1 MSQQHSPTRRTPRTS
16 TLSERVAGL
25 FRLVRWPNLLLLVFT
40 QYLVRISLISPE
52 QIWYESLLEA
62 DLFWISLSTVCIT
75 AAGYIINDYYD
86 IKIDLM
92 NRPEK
97 VVIGRYIKRRWA
109 LGIHNGLNLIGLA
122 IGFFV
127 DKKVFLVNA
136 LAILFLWLYS
146 NQLKRLPFWGNL
158 VVSFL
163 TGLSLVVLA
172 VHYQRHEQEVY
183 IYALFAFSI
192 SLIREIIKDM
202 EDVRGDANFGCRT
215 LPIVWGIPG
224 TKAFVYVLIA
234 GFLTLLFTM
243 VRPLNNPVLGY
254 VFLGLLIPVG
264 YLTARLARAD
274 TRQDFAYLSRLC
286 KLIMLVGVL
295 TMVLV

>member
-1 MSQQHSPTRRTPRTS
+1 MRPRRTS
-16 TLSERVAGL
+16 THAERVAGL
-25 FRLVRWPNLLLLVFT
+25 LRLIRWPNLVLLVLT
-40 QYLVRISLISPE
+40 QYLARMSLISPE
-52 QIWYESLLEA
+52 QVWYESLLDA
-62 DLFWISLSTVCIT
+62 DLFWISLATVCI
-75 AAGYIINDYYD
+75 AASGYIINDYYD
-86 IKIDLM
+86 IKIDLV
-92 NRPEK
+92 NRPQS

-136 LAILFLWLYS
+136 LAILALWVYS
-146 NQLKRLPFWGNL
+146 NRLKRLPFWGNL
-158 VVSFL
+158 MVSFL

-172 VHYQRHEQEVY
+172 VHYQRHEEEVY

-215 LPIVWGIPG
+215 LPIVWGIAG
-224 TKAFVYVLIA
+224 TKAFLYVLIA
-234 GFLTLLFTM
+234 CFLTLLLTM
-243 VRPLNNPVLGY
+243 LRPLNNPALAY
-254 VFLGLLIPVG
+254 VFLGLLLPVG
-264 YLTARLARAD
+264 YLTYRLVRAD

-286 KLIMLVGVL
+286 KGIMLVGVL
-295 TMVLV
+295 SMVLV